1 MIAISYIKGWFFFDI
16 LAVIPFSAFIDAT
29 QFNGLARVARVGR
42 LYKLVKLSKL
52 LRMMKILKN
61 RNKILKQLVELLK
74 IGLGFERLFF
84 FFMLFSLSLHFAA
97 CFWLFTASILVG
109 DEKSINKKSFY

>member
-1 MIAISYIKGWFFFDI
+1 
-16 LAVIPFSAFIDAT
+16 
-29 QFNGLARVARVGR
+29 VARVGR

-61 RNKILKQLVELLK
+61 RNKILKQLTEMLK

-84 FFMLFSLSLHFAA
+84 FVLLFFLAIHLAA
-97 CFWLFTASILVG
+97 CFWLITASMLTSG
-109 DEKSINKKSFY
+109 DNIDEIDSF